1 MTLRKLTPEEWERYE
16 LACSRLADIPSEEAV
31 SGPPRMFFAHE
42 ARFLLRIED
51 LRQAFE
57 YEAMDDLSLEDWQ
70 NLNTELYSELL
81 PENYA
86 SCYGNPEMTEILFG
100 KGIGQIMSFL
110 YAELRG
116 AIAYAYEEREWD
128 LLVLMELFLQVY
140 TAFAEGEASE
150 KQLRDIIYWYCSD
163 YSEPFILDRTREQLD
178 PALGFARDIV
188 MESDLTDLRYLY
200 RYGEYISENEL
211 KMAAFLNSLSE
222 DEIESIARTWT
233 EGYRIGFEAQNKPL
247 YKKETAV
254 VEYRL
259 GFERIVRCAIRQLEE
274 MGLAGILYRT
284 AGHAVNK
291 RLQRRGYYGAIPNK
305 QFDYDH
311 KSDAALFLDARSV
324 TRRLQAVQ
332 SAYEEYR
339 DLASVHAGPLVL
351 EVFGETPFKPKASE
365 AALQLSDEQEKE
377 QVRYANEAG
386 QIVIRYI
393 NMEERSF
400 TIIAY
405 PVPEIGE
412 RFEEIFR
419 ETIRIN
425 NLDYRQ
431 YQRIQQHLI
440 DALDQGYAVRIQGR
454 GDNETDLTV
463 QLHELKDPAK
473 QSNFE
478 NCVADVNIPVGEVF
492 TSPVLTGTEGLLHVG
507 KVALEGLRFEDLRIR
522 VKDGMVTEYSCANF
536 EDQKKGREY
545 IEENIL
551 FHHDTLPVGEF
562 AIGTNTTAYQVAA
575 KYDMADILPILIA
588 EKMGPHF
595 AFGDTCYSWQ
605 EDMAVFNPDG
615 KEIIARDNE
624 RSALRKTDPSK
635 AYFNCHTDI
644 TIPYDELGSIRVIC
658 RDKRE
663 ISIIEDGRFVLPGTE
678 ELNEPLDADSDK
690 ATDSSTI
697 TRKET
702 KMAKVGIVMGSDSDM
717 PVMAKAADMLEKLG
731 IDFDMTIISA
741 HREPET
747 FFEYAR
753 TAEEKGLK
761 VIIAGAGMA
770 AHLPGM
776 CAAIFPLP
784 VIGVP
789 MHTTSLG
796 GRDSLYSI
804 VQMPT
809 GIPVATVAIGGAA
822 NAAILAAKML
832 AISDPEL
839 LERLK
844 AYTVEMK
851 EQVEAKDAH
860 LKEVGYKNY

>member
-1 MTLRKLTPEEWERYE
+1 MTLRKLTQEEWERYE
-16 LACSRLADIPSEEAV
+16 LACSRLAAIPAEETV
-31 SGPPRMFFAHE
+31 SGPARMFFTHE
-42 ARFLLRIED
+42 ARFLLRVED

-70 NLNTELYSELL
+70 ALNRELYSELL

-86 SCYGNPEMTEILFG
+86 SCYGNPEVTEILFG
-100 KGIGQIMSFL
+100 KETGQVMSFL

-116 AIAYAYEEREWD
+116 AVIYAYEEREWD

-140 TAFAEGEASE
+140 TAFTDGGASSE
-150 KQLRDIIYWYCSD
+150 QLKDMIYWYCSD
-163 YSEPFILDRTREQLD
+163 YCEPFIQDRLREILD
-178 PALGFARDIV
+178 PSLSFAKDIV
-188 MESDLTDLRYLY
+188 MEADLTDLRYLY
-200 RYGEYISENEL
+200 RYGEYISDNEL
-211 KMAAFLNSLSE
+211 KTAAFLNSLPE
-222 DEIESIARTWT
+222 EEAEAIARTWT
-233 EGYRIGFEAQNKPL
+233 EGYRLGFEAQKKPL
-247 YKKETAV
+247 YKKKTAMI
-254 VEYRL
+254 EYRV
-259 GFERIVRCAIRQLEE
+259 GFERIVRFAVRQLKD
-274 MGLAGILYRT
+274 MGLESILYRCP
-284 AGHAVNK
+284 GHAVN
-291 RLQRRGYYGAIPNK
+291 RQLRRVGYYGAVPNK
-305 QFDYDH
+305 QYDYDH
-311 KSDAALFLDARSV
+311 KGDAALFLDDRSV
-324 TRRLQAVQ
+324 TRRLRALQG
-332 SAYEEYR
+332 AYEMYA
-339 DLASVHAGPLVL
+339 DLASGYAGPVVL
-351 EVFGETPFKPKASE
+351 EVFGETPFRPKVSE
-365 AALQLSDEQEKE
+365 AALQLSEAQEQE
-377 QVRYANEAG
+377 QVRWKNESG
-386 QIVIRYI
+386 RIMTRYI

-400 TIIAY
+400 TIISY
-405 PVPEIGE
+405 PVPEIGG

-431 YQRIQQHLI
+431 YQRIQQCLI
-440 DALDQGYAVRIQGR
+440 DALDTGDTVRILGR
-454 GDNETDLTV
+454 GNNKTDLTV
-463 QLHELKDPAK
+463 QLHELTDPEK
-473 QSNFE
+473 QTNFE

-492 TSPVLTGTEGLLHVG
+492 TSPVLKGTNGLLHVSS
-507 KVALEGLRFEDLRIR
+507 VALEGLRFEDLRIR
-522 VKDGMVTEYSCANF
+522 LVDGMVTEYSCANF
-536 EDQKKGREY
+536 DDPQKGRDY

-551 FHHDTLPVGEF
+551 FHHKTVPIGEF

-575 KYDMADILPILIA
+575 KYDIAEILPILIA

-624 RSALRKTDPSK
+624 CSILRKTDISK

-644 TIPYDELGSIRVIC
+644 TIPYDELGEIRVIS
-658 RDKRE
+658 RDGTETVLLR
-663 ISIIEDGRFVLPGTE
+663 DGRFVLPGTE
-678 ELNEPLDADSDK
+678 ELNEPLDQMAACSEN
-690 ATDSSTI
+690 
-697 TRKET
+697 RKGEA
-702 KMAKVGIVMGSDSDM
+702 MAKVGIVMGSDSDM
-717 PVMAKAADMLEKLG
+717 PVMKKAADMLEKLG
-731 IDFDMTIISA
+731 IDFEMTIISA
-741 HREPET
+741 HREPDT
-747 FFEYAR
+747 FFAYAKN
-753 TAEEKGLK
+753 AEKKGFK

-844 AYTVEMK
+844 AYTAELK
-851 EQVEAKDAH
+851 EQVEAKDAR
-860 LKEVGYKNY
+860 LQEVGYKEY